1 MDMNF
6 RQQPMH
12 VEDTMGFSSLGDFFN
27 FDKNGKIILS
37 TLDEWMK
44 YIYMADI
51 ACEVCDTNIER
62 ETGGLNK
69 CHLLATT
76 PDHLNKSSY
85 IPVCTECNDTHNKY
99 CIPYTLTS
107 AYRRKKS
114 VKISE
119 DLNIVKL
126 I

>member
-1 MDMNF
+1 MNF

-12 VEDTMGFSSLGDFFN
+12 VEDTMGFSLLGDFFN

-37 TLDEWMK
+37 TLYEWMK

-69 CHLLATT
+69 CHILAKLQTIYINLVIYLYALNATIHIINIAYHIHLQVHIDERDQSRSLRITTLL
-76 PDHLNKSSY
+76 
-85 IPVCTECNDTHNKY
+85 I
-99 CIPYTLTS
+99 
-107 AYRRKKS
+107 
-114 VKISE
+114 
-119 DLNIVKL
+119 
-126 I
+126 